1 MLLQDLQVF
10 KIGKNKMIEIF
21 LIIGIIFIIC
31 LGLWFMKLT
40 NKQIA
45 KELLKQKQLNES
57 FNRNKLSGGYIK
69 K

>member
-1 MLLQDLQVF
+1 
-10 KIGKNKMIEIF
+10 MIYF
-21 LIIGIIFIIC
+21 LIIGIIFVVCI
-31 LGLWFMKLT
+31 GLWFMKLT

>member
-1 MLLQDLQVF
+1 
-10 KIGKNKMIEIF
+10 MIEIF

-31 LGLWFMKLT
+31 LGLWFKKLT
-40 NKQIA
+40 DEHIDEQ
-45 KELLKQKQLNES
+45 LLKQKQLNES